1 MLSKS
6 TSLDPQNKAI
16 QETITGILTRLNDLE
31 KKPIIEID
39 HIINHEYEEHSEI
52 VAKLQNVFIHL

>member
-52 VAKLQNVFIHL
+52 VAKL